1 MLLTY
6 QDNIEMD
13 DIKSLDEVQIV
24 GIDGSTG
31 ESGFLKF
38 IEAKG
43 SKIAVFTTKLA
54 SLSEN
59 KAQISFLDILDA
71 ISIETDNLENF
82 QYIVVST
89 KNGTSIVKYD
99 GSTFTIENQLVA
111 GDFQIDKL
119 IQFKSLILGIDYS
132 KNFIFYWSISN
143 IGDGQLIEWSS
154 LETNSQFND
163 LKTCGS
169 LCAIGQVSS
178 DGISAFYQSAN
189 CLCIGQLDATDACA
203 EAELSTQFLCNGRG
217 EVSAYVLSAT
227 EGDGHIPCFSVSQ
240 IGDGQTKNIQIVK
253 FDDVFYMYALND
265 AGNPYLYQLTE
276 RYGSNQADDTI
287 LTGFSSTLIGNID
300 NIHMTDIQ
308 RFFDSSTQLDGVLF
322 SGEDGISTHFYG
334 YSKLE
339 KICSE
344 SISDLAIFKS
354 YNDEDGY
361 EYSLMYPIGHD
372 VVVSS
377 LTMGGDNQIL
387 TAFTDDDDLV
397 DKVCVGEFCFFTH
410 NVQNHAILHYE
421 DEEGNQQHQ
430 ILEMDDS
437 APAQIKDLITFRSSW
452 TSDIEG
458 TAYDILVAAVGKTLH
473 ATWFNGKTKTLIP
486 LRQSTTLKF
495 SLAEEIINLDFQKS
509 NVENQFKVVAATAKS
524 FRLFDMILNPREDSC
539 QITIENPKNFSLD
552 DPNIN
557 IEKALINNNQTVV
570 YMTDDG
576 CVYEKPIYENN
587 DFGAK
592 TLIASDAQTIV
603 KSTRINKDDEDY
615 RPDVWCQQTNNVMF
629 SCTTRTP
636 MEAPNEKINSV
647 AQTSIYGIFIG
658 SNDGIYKTEKS
669 LNLSNIELNKQII
682 GGAKTISFANGIV
695 FVAGDVGL
703 SCFQYSYPRS
713 SSELS
718 ALNND
723 IEFQGLFAN
732 AIGLDDIR
740 LVAWTGNKIYSKIY
754 SLNSIDEDSFGELNI
769 DKVYPNVVV
778 DTMINP
784 IDQLKI
790 DVNEEKLNIFMM
802 HFGVE
807 NTDDR
812 YVFTNDSNELYWD
825 LDQISLYS
833 YGSDAQTKMH
843 KIIQN
848 DESGDRFDYLS
859 LDKKRVIR
867 YPEGTLIKEFDE
879 SIDDAIKSNRI
890 WYVKKSNQWT
900 YDEKQ
905 LPEFDGKTIDVFG
918 ILELN
923 GMTYLGSDYG
933 ILSATHYKSTIVNE
947 NSRYPLTKNVDF
959 EGSFE
964 SFNVGKTNSFVLV
977 TRESSNLV
985 HAYSFLEKS
994 STLEEIKFLAPTS
1007 VQNPGVQAEIENIW
1021 MVNGR
1026 YSDGAFCYP
1035 KVVEPVEDYMNWLNR
1050 IDEGVL
1056 YPFTNVNEGHINS
1069 ISHHQDKFYV
1079 LKAEEIIEFTN
1090 YGDEIVFKA
1099 IDGSHNTQNAYS
1111 HITPIDNKRALVVG
1125 RGGICIYSSKSCSS
1139 LKTAY
1144 ASSLGKYCLDGNFTY
1159 AHNDG
1164 SDILTSLSYK
1174 IWKPLLSL
1182 PTMVVP
1188 NDIVCI
1194 NKKTYLFSANDGLY
1208 GTKYHYTLVN
1218 DVKPIERET
1227 VLEIYNDLISS
1238 RLSTELDVEL
1248 ENHISTHHASNS
1260 FITSLNRD
1268 YATTQLDDIVSSW
1281 QKIKVSSDNA
1291 MNLGIK
1297 NDIITEIYFGE
1308 QNDGDIV
1315 VQISNYL
1322 DDKDSNIM
1330 EEVSGVTYIT
1340 KRWMSG
1346 ITEIYINVPTTRTYY
1361 LNNLYGASNC
1371 NLAPEL
1377 EISRKNLDSFGVEKM
1392 TQNGILSTHYTTLNI
1407 GITSAEY
1414 SIKQLLDVQ
1423 INGMSLPL
1431 KIYQDQSQYGGSGL
1445 AGKLYSSFIEPSIV
1459 KKYNITTT
1467 DEEGNF
1473 QFEFACFGTDAQA
1486 IHLMFYDE
1494 SSRSNS
1500 ATVKIIFDPN
1510 GGEGTMAAQKFIIIQ
1525 DENGNPVLEQKKLNW
1540 MVIVPTNGQ

>member
-1 MLLTY
+1 M
-6 QDNIEMD
+6 
-13 DIKSLDEVQIV
+13 
-24 GIDGSTG
+24 
-31 ESGFLKF
+31 
-38 IEAKG
+38 
-43 SKIAVFTTKLA
+43 
-54 SLSEN
+54 
-59 KAQISFLDILDA
+59 
-71 ISIETDNLENF
+71 
-82 QYIVVST
+82 
-89 KNGTSIVKYD
+89 
-99 GSTFTIENQLVA
+99 
-111 GDFQIDKL
+111 
-119 IQFKSLILGIDYS
+119 
-132 KNFIFYWSISN
+132 
-143 IGDGQLIEWSS
+143 
-154 LETNSQFND
+154 
-163 LKTCGS
+163 
-169 LCAIGQVSS
+169 
-178 DGISAFYQSAN
+178 
-189 CLCIGQLDATDACA
+189 
-203 EAELSTQFLCNGRG
+203 
-217 EVSAYVLSAT
+217 
-227 EGDGHIPCFSVSQ
+227 
-240 IGDGQTKNIQIVK
+240 
-253 FDDVFYMYALND
+253 
-265 AGNPYLYQLTE
+265 
-276 RYGSNQADDTI
+276 
-287 LTGFSSTLIGNID
+287 
-300 NIHMTDIQ
+300 
-308 RFFDSSTQLDGVLF
+308 
-322 SGEDGISTHFYG
+322 
-334 YSKLE
+334 
-339 KICSE
+339 
-344 SISDLAIFKS
+344 
-354 YNDEDGY
+354 
-361 EYSLMYPIGHD
+361 
-372 VVVSS
+372 
-377 LTMGGDNQIL
+377 
-387 TAFTDDDDLV
+387 
-397 DKVCVGEFCFFTH
+397 
-410 NVQNHAILHYE
+410 
-421 DEEGNQQHQ
+421 
-430 ILEMDDS
+430 
-437 APAQIKDLITFRSSW
+437 
-452 TSDIEG
+452 
-458 TAYDILVAAVGKTLH
+458 
-473 ATWFNGKTKTLIP
+473 
-486 LRQSTTLKF
+486 
-495 SLAEEIINLDFQKS
+495 
-509 NVENQFKVVAATAKS
+509 
-524 FRLFDMILNPREDSC
+524 
-539 QITIENPKNFSLD
+539 
-552 DPNIN
+552 
-557 IEKALINNNQTVV
+557 
-570 YMTDDG
+570 
-576 CVYEKPIYENN
+576 
-587 DFGAK
+587 
-592 TLIASDAQTIV
+592 
-603 KSTRINKDDEDY
+603 
-615 RPDVWCQQTNNVMF
+615 
-629 SCTTRTP
+629 
-636 MEAPNEKINSV
+636 
-647 AQTSIYGIFIG
+647 
-658 SNDGIYKTEKS
+658 
-669 LNLSNIELNKQII
+669 
-682 GGAKTISFANGIV
+682 
-695 FVAGDVGL
+695 
-703 SCFQYSYPRS
+703 
-713 SSELS
+713 
-718 ALNND
+718 
-723 IEFQGLFAN
+723 
-732 AIGLDDIR
+732 
-740 LVAWTGNKIYSKIY
+740 Y
-754 SLNSIDEDSFGELNI
+754 SLNSIDEDSFGELNT

-778 DTMINP
+778 DAMINP
-784 IDQLKI
+784 IDQLRI
-790 DVNEEKLNIFMM
+790 DVNEEKLNVFMM

-807 NTDDR
+807 NMDDR
-812 YVFTNDSNELYWD
+812 YVFTNSSNELYWD

-833 YGSDAQTKMH
+833 YSFDAQTKIH

-859 LDKKRVIR
+859 LDKKSIIR
-867 YPEGTLIKEFDE
+867 YPEGTLIEEFDE
-879 SIDDAIKSNRI
+879 PIDDAIKSNRI
-890 WYVKKSNQWT
+890 WYIKKSNQWT

-905 LPEFDGKTIDVFG
+905 LPKFDEKTIDVFG

-933 ILSATHYKSTIVNE
+933 ILSATHYKSTVVNE

-977 TRESSNLV
+977 TRESSDLV

-1007 VQNPGVQAEIENIW
+1007 IQNPEVQAEIANIW

-1035 KVVEPVEDYMNWLNR
+1035 KVVEPVEDYMYWLNR

-1056 YPFTNVNEGHINS
+1056 YPFINVNEGPINS
-1069 ISHHQDKFYV
+1069 ISQHQDKFYI
-1079 LKAEEIIEFTN
+1079 LKTEEIIEFTN
-1090 YGDEIVFKA
+1090 YGDEIVFKV
-1099 IDGSHNTQNAYS
+1099 IDGSHNIQNAYS
-1111 HITPIDNKRALVVG
+1111 HITPIDSKRALVVG

-1208 GTKYHYTLVN
+1208 GTKYNYTLVN

-1297 NDIITEIYFGE
+1297 NDIIAEIQFGE

-1322 DDKDSNIM
+1322 DDNDSDTM

-1392 TQNGILSTHYTTLNI
+1392 SQNGILSTHYTTLNI

-1459 KKYNITTT
+1459 KTYNITTT

-1494 SSRSNS
+1494 QSRSNS

-1510 GGEGTMAAQKFIIIQ
+1510 GGEGTMAAQKFIIIH
-1525 DENGNPVLEQKKLNW
+1525 DEDGNPVLEQKKLKKNKFTNFSAGYEKIFAGWSLFPRMDNEEATYENMKEFPKSSSWDELCYELNRNPEDFLKHKDEITLYAVWLTYQFGENDTTLMLDSNKTEFQIADVGIDESTKLKDKVIINW
-1540 MVIVPTNGQ
+1540 GD